1 MKDKFVKSPM
11 KTVSARLPEDDVELF
26 QLICEEYHL
35 TQSEVIRQ
43 LIQTF
48 ISQTFEVEPQSK
60 EYSVHDFEA
69 YQKQKE
75 IEKFYESFRKM
86 NKEKIRGTMLKIGN
100 M

>member
-1 MKDKFVKSPM
+1 MKHRYVKSPM
-11 KTVSARLPEDDVELF
+11 ITVSARLPEDDAELF

-35 TQSEVIRQ
+35 TPSEVIRH

-48 ISQTFEVEPQSK
+48 ISQTFEVEPQSR
-60 EYSVHDFEA
+60 EYSIHDFEA

-75 IEKFYESFRKM
+75 IEKFYESFREM
-86 NKEKIRGTMLKIGN
+86 NKERIKGTILKISN